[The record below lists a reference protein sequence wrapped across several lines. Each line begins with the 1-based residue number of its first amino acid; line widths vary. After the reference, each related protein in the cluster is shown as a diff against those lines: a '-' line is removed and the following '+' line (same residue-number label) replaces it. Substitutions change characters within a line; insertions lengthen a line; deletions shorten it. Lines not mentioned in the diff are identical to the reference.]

1 MTGRLRA
8 AGRLARPRAGR
19 RAAAARRVRRAGLAA
34 LRLIVSFTGWIGA
47 AVLAA
52 MHDLPWWSWV
62 LVWTP
67 VMLAGGVIFFLPAR
81 IGTRDDRTAVFW
93 VCRAMGVACAFA
105 LFAVL
110 TIGFQNQRLQE
121 HGVIER
127 AVVTGKSSLSE
138 DDGMGLD
145 EEHYFYSLRALAG
158 PAINDTVEGPGTLS
172 PGDHVTVLADPGVRD
187 SATLDTSVSASGQL
201 LAADGLAAAAA
212 AFFAVAA
219 WRWPQRPAEA

>member
-19 RAAAARRVRRAGLAA
+19 RAAAARCVRRAGLAA
-34 LRLIVSFTGWIGA
+34 LRLIVSFTGWVGA

-52 MHDLPWWSWV
+52 RHDLPWWGFV

-67 VMLAGGVIFFLPAR
+67 VMLAGGVIFLLPAR
-81 IGTRDDRTAVFW
+81 INTRDDRIAVFW
-93 VCRAMGVACAFA
+93 VCRAAGVACAFA
-105 LFAVL
+105 LFSVL
-110 TIGFQNQRLQE
+110 SIGFQNQRLQE
-121 HGVIER
+121 HGVIET

-138 DDGMGLD
+138 DAGNGFD

-158 PAINDTVEGPGTLS
+158 PAINGTMEGPGTLS
-172 PGDHVTVLADPGVRD
+172 VGDYVTVLADPGVGD

>member
-1 MTGRLRA
+1 M
-8 AGRLARPRAGR
+8 
-19 RAAAARRVRRAGLAA
+19 A
-34 LRLIVSFTGWIGA
+34 LQVCG
-47 AVLAA
+47 
-52 MHDLPWWSWV
+52 HDLPWWGFV

-67 VMLAGGVIFFLPAR
+67 ALLAGGVIFFLPAR
-81 IGTRDDRTAVFW
+81 TGARDDRAAVFR
-93 VCRAMGVACAFA
+93 VCRAAGVACAFA
-105 LFAVL
+105 LFLVL
-110 TIGFQNQRLQE
+110 PVGFQNQRLQE

-127 AVVTGKSSLSE
+127 AVVTGKSPLSE
-138 DDGMGLD
+138 DAGNGFD

-158 PAINDTVEGPGTLS
+158 PAVNGTVEGPGTLS

-201 LAADGLAAAAA
+201 LAAGGPAAGAA

>member
-8 AGRLARPRAGR
+8 AGRLAWPGAGR
-19 RAAAARRVRRAGLAA
+19 RAAAARGVRRAGLAA
-34 LRLIVSFTGWIGA
+34 LRLVVSCAGWIGA

-52 MHDLPWWSWV
+52 RHDLPWWGFV

-81 IGTRDDRTAVFW
+81 IGTRDDRAAVFW
-93 VCRAMGVACAFA
+93 VCRAAGVACAFA
-105 LFAVL
+105 LLAVL
-110 TIGFQNQRLQE
+110 SIGFQNQRLQE

-138 DDGMGLD
+138 DDGNGFD

-158 PAINDTVEGPGTLS
+158 PAINGTVEGPGTLS
-172 PGDHVTVLADPGVRD
+172 VGDRVTVLAVPGVGD
-187 SATLDTSVSASGQL
+187 SATLDTRVSAGGQL